1 MTTLIAGLVL
11 FLGIHLLPTFGTL
24 KGSLTA
30 RWGERRYKGLFSLVS
45 FAGLALI
52 IAGYAM
58 AQRGAQLFPP
68 QRGAIA
74 VAPYAMIIAFI
85 LFAAANMPGHL
96 RQTLKHPMLI
106 GLLIWSTVHLLANG
120 DLRGTVL
127 FGSFFVYAIVDLVS
141 AVRRHAVKVSEP
153 RVRAD
158 VIAVVAGIVV
168 ALIFM
173 TLHRVLFG
181 VRVVPFGI

>member
-1 MTTLIAGLVL
+1 VT
-11 FLGIHLLPTFGTL
+11 
-24 KGSLTA
+24 
-30 RWGERRYKGLFSLVS
+30 VS
-45 FAGLALI
+45 
-52 IAGYAM
+52 
-58 AQRGAQLFPP
+58 
-68 QRGAIA
+68 
-74 VAPYAMIIAFI
+74 FI

-96 RQTLKHPMLI
+96 RQILKHPMLI

-127 FGSFFVYAIVDLVS
+127 FGSFFAYAIVDLAS
-141 AVRRHAVKVSEP
+141 AIRRHAVKTSGPVA
-153 RVRAD
+153 RTD